1 MRKAVNNCVCCDLP
15 CVNCGRRHEEVF
27 ICDNCE
33 EEKDVLYLYDN
44 KEICEGCLKAK
55 LISEFIISNSMEEAI
70 KNINKIYNN
79 DVIVFKENSYY
90 LDRDFYLDGDFSTPY
105 NFSEIIS
112 EILSEITNVCID
124 DMINNLGVDVLKI
137 EN

>member
-1 MRKAVNNCVCCDLP
+1 MRKAVNNCVCCALP

-55 LISEFIISNSMEEAI
+55 LISEFIISNS
-70 KNINKIYNN
+70 
-79 DVIVFKENSYY
+79 
-90 LDRDFYLDGDFSTPY
+90 
-105 NFSEIIS
+105 
-112 EILSEITNVCID
+112 
-124 DMINNLGVDVLKI
+124 NLGHIGIFISLNI
-137 EN
+137 TTNY

>member
-1 MRKAVNNCVCCDLP
+1 M
-15 CVNCGRRHEEVF
+15 
-27 ICDNCE
+27 
-33 EEKDVLYLYDN
+33 DVLYLYDN

-79 DVIVFKENSYY
+79 DVIVFREHSYY
-90 LDRDFYLDGDFSTPY
+90 LDRDFSTPY

-112 EILSEITNVCID
+112 EILPEITNVCID

>member
-1 MRKAVNNCVCCDLP
+1 M
-15 CVNCGRRHEEVF
+15 
-27 ICDNCE
+27 
-33 EEKDVLYLYDN
+33 DVLYLYDN
-44 KEICEGCLKAK
+44 KEICEDCLKAK

-79 DVIVFKENSYY
+79 DVIVFREHSYY

-112 EILSEITNVCID
+112 EILPEITNVCID